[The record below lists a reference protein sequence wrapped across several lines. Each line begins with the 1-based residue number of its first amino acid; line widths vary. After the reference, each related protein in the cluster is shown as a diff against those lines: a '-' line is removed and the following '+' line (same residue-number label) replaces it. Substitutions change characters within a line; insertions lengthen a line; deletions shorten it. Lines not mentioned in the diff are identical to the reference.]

1 MVIWLHGTQIPT
13 GLVNGVLRAA
23 EVESLRSLEEIRVDL
38 VQQEQAILNAAHQQA
53 DELLAQAQAHAQE
66 LINDA
71 HAQAQTMLEEM
82 EAHVEQAKREGYE
95 EGRHRNSIEW
105 AERQTRQTQ
114 SRAQA
119 LQNMHEKLAVIVT
132 SAVERIVHTEQRDAL
147 YQRALRSVQT
157 LTRGASQLTLRVGPA
172 DYEAAA
178 KAVGELKGLAAN
190 GVQLEVA
197 VDPALKNGSC
207 IFESELG
214 ILDASLE
221 TQLAGLRN
229 AMGRAVHR
237 ALAHAEESELDEEPI
252 DEMPLPDESAELA
265 SEVAHESV
273 PKLASDEPQ
282 ALAYEEAVGAEEGS
296 EEAQEDEGEQATDEE
311 GDEDDEEDEGEL
323 EEGEE
328 GEEEEEDEEEDE
340 DEYDFDEEDDG
351 DDDEEDEF
359 EEGDEDDDEND
370 EGDSKKAADT

>member
-38 VQQEQAILNAAHQQA
+38 VQQEQVILNAAHQQA

-82 EAHVEQAKREGYE
+82 EAHVEQAKRDGYE

-252 DEMPLPDESAELA
+252 DEMSLPYEGAAPA
-265 SEVAHESV
+265 SEAVHESV
-273 PKLASDEPQ
+273 QEPTGDEPQ
-282 ALAYEEAVGAEEGS
+282 QAHEHAVAAEEAEEDAQEAEES
-296 EEAQEDEGEQATDEE
+296 EEEEEEGDDEEDEEDEEEEGDDEEDEDDDEEGDDEE
-311 GDEDDEEDEGEL
+311 GDE
-323 EEGEE
+323 
-328 GEEEEEDEEEDE
+328 EEEDDDN
-340 DEYDFDEEDDG
+340 DEYDFDEEDDDEEG
-351 DDDEEDEF
+351 GEDDEE
-359 EEGDEDDDEND
+359 N
-370 EGDSKKAADT
+370 SKKAADT

>member
-1 MVIWLHGTQIPT
+1 MVIWLHGTDVPT
-13 GLVNGVLRAA
+13 GLSNGVLRAS
-23 EVESLRSLEEIRVDL
+23 EVESLRSLEEIRHEL
-38 VQQEQAILNAAHQQA
+38 MQQQSEILNAAQQQA
-53 DELLAQAQAHAQE
+53 QELLEQAQAQAQEMLDDAQ
-66 LINDA
+66 
-71 HAQAQTMLEEM
+71 AQAQTLLDDM
-82 EAHVEQAKREGYE
+82 AAQVEQAKREGYE
-95 EGRHRNSIEW
+95 EGRRRNSIEW

-114 SRAQA
+114 TRAQA

-178 KAVGELKGLAAN
+178 KAVGDLKGLAAN

-229 AMGRAVHR
+229 AMDRAVHR
-237 ALAHAEESELDEEPI
+237 ALVNAEEEGLSEGEESDETTPVEQGA
-252 DEMPLPDESAELA
+252 EAMLSAEG
-265 SEVAHESV
+265 SEAE
-273 PKLASDEPQ
+273 Q
-282 ALAYEEAVGAEEGS
+282 ALAADETSATEQVES
-296 EEAQEDEGEQATDEE
+296 EETEFEAFADDGAQ
-311 GDEDDEEDEGEL
+311 
-323 EEGEE
+323 EGEE
-328 GEEEEEDEEEDE
+328 GGEEAGEEDDLSEYSFDEEAGDEEEDG
-340 DEYDFDEEDDG
+340 DEY
-351 DDDEEDEF
+351 
-359 EEGDEDDDEND
+359 EDDDESYEFD
-370 EGDSKKAADT
+370 EDELDEFEDEEINEEET

>member
-1 MVIWLHGTQIPT
+1 MVIWLHGTQVPT
-13 GLVNGVLRAA
+13 GLTNGVLRAA
-23 EVESLRSLEEIRVDL
+23 EVESLRSLEDVRQEL
-38 VQQEQAILNAAHQQA
+38 MQQQSDILNAAHSQA
-53 DELLAQAQAHAQE
+53 EELLTQAQAQAQE
-66 LINDA
+66 MLDD
-71 HAQAQTMLEEM
+71 AQAQAQAMLDEM
-82 EAHVEQAKREGYE
+82 DAQVKQAKREGYE
-95 EGRHRNSIEW
+95 AGRKRNATEW
-105 AERQTRQTQ
+105 AERQTLQTQ

-178 KAVGELKGLAAN
+178 KAVGDLKGLAAN

-229 AMGRAVHR
+229 AMDRAVHR
-237 ALAHAEESELDEEPI
+237 ALASAEEDPETALGDELSHELGEEALGETEQGEGALGEETEQELTADGEWDGEEQEGVEALAQEGEEEGEGFEGEYEDEE
-252 DEMPLPDESAELA
+252 AEYL
-265 SEVAHESV
+265 
-273 PKLASDEPQ
+273 
-282 ALAYEEAVGAEEGS
+282 
-296 EEAQEDEGEQATDEE
+296 EGEEE
-311 GDEDDEEDEGEL
+311 GDEGE
-323 EEGEE
+323 
-328 GEEEEEDEEEDE
+328 
-340 DEYDFDEEDDG
+340 
-351 DDDEEDEF
+351 
-359 EEGDEDDDEND
+359 EEGDEEGEGEEREAQEGEEDDDDFEYDD
-370 EGDSKKAADT
+370 EDLGDFEDDEDEDDEDDA